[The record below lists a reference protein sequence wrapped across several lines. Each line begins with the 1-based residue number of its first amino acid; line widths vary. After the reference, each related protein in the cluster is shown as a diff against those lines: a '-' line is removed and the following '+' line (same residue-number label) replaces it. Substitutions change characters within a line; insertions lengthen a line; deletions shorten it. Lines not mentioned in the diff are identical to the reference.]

1 MSEKALQIVEERR
14 EAKGKGEKERYTQQ
28 NFRVSEN
35 KKVLFNDQCKE
46 TEESNGSGKTRVLFT
61 KI

>member
-1 MSEKALQIVEERR
+1 MSEKGLQIVEERR

-35 KKVLFNDQCKE
+35 KKVLVNDQCKE
-46 TEESNGSGKTRVLFT
+46 TEESNGSGKTRVLFK